1 MGHQFFDLDFGLS
14 LAEVRYMDTMVAGT
28 ITGQVGR
35 VESGRGLLNKVD
47 SKALFFVGLVVAASG
62 LVSPPIALAGG
73 VAYGMLVEHPL
84 RREAS
89 SVAKVLLQLS
99 VVMLGFGMNLGQ
111 VVHTGRSGFLYTA
124 ISISSAVG
132 LGLLLGRVLKVHGKT
147 AYLITMG
154 TAICGGS
161 AIAALAPITDANE
174 EETSVSL
181 GAVFLLN
188 SVALL
193 VFPVVGWALH
203 LNQSQ
208 FGLWAALAIH
218 DTSSVVGAAARYGD
232 QALAIGTTVK
242 LARALWI
249 VPVSLGTAFMYGRR
263 ARSEGRVAMAKVKV
277 PWFILLFVLASV
289 ANTYVGRLAPLYG
302 QANHLGRLGLTATLF
317 LIGTSLSKRTLKTV
331 GYRPLL
337 QAVLLWVVVGC
348 ASLAAIYFGVISI

>member
-1 MGHQFFDLDFGLS
+1 MAYQFFDLDAAAS
-14 LAEVRYMDTMVAGT
+14 LAEVRYMDTMTAGT
-28 ITGQVGR
+28 IAQT
-35 VESGRGLLNKVD
+35 GRGVEWRAALKGVDTKVV
-47 SKALFFVGLVVAASG
+47 FFLGLIVAASG
-62 LVSPPIALAGG
+62 MVSAPVALAGG
-73 VAYGMLVEHPL
+73 VAYGFAVEHPL
-84 RREAS
+84 RQAAN
-89 SVAKVLLQLS
+89 SVAKTLLQVS
-99 VVMLGFGMNLGQ
+99 VVMLGFGMDLGQ
-111 VVHTGRSGFLYTA
+111 VVRVGRSGFLFTA
-124 ISISSAVG
+124 VSIAVAVVAG
-132 LGLLLGRVLKVHGKT
+132 LALGRGLRIGGKT

-161 AIAALAPITDANE
+161 AIAALAPVMEASE

-193 VFPVVGWALH
+193 LFPMVGWALH
-203 LNQSQ
+203 LSQSQ

-249 VPVSLGTAFMYGRR
+249 VPVSLGTAFIYGRL
-263 ARSEGRVAMAKVKV
+263 ARREGREAKAKVKM

-289 ANTYVGRLAPLYG
+289 ANTYVGRLAPVYG
-302 QANHLGRLGLTATLF
+302 AANHLGRLGLTATLF
-317 LIGTSLSKRTLKTV
+317 LIGTSLSKKTLKAV

-348 ASLAAIYFGVISI
+348 ASLAAIYWHVISI